1 MIEDSIRLAQL
12 VKRNSIIFGVA
23 SGVFSIAMFF
33 FNVTAL
39 DTIFWIVMIAVAM
52 IDLKKHNHG
61 FMDMT
66 TGFKMGLYI
75 SIISTSII
83 FLYRVLHYRII
94 DPEAWHIL
102 TEDLK
107 RRMDYNQKVID
118 RYSWFFFPE
127 IFFVLV
133 ILGSIAGMGFSV
145 ILSLI
150 FQKDPVPQPEPKP
163 EDDL

>member
-1 MIEDSIRLAQL
+1 
-12 VKRNSIIFGVA
+12 
-23 SGVFSIAMFF
+23 
-33 FNVTAL
+33 
-39 DTIFWIVMIAVAM
+39 M

-83 FLYRVLHYRII
+83 FLYRVLHYRVI

-107 RRMDYNQKVID
+107 RRMGYDPRLIR

-127 IFFVLV
+127 ITFLLV
-133 ILGSIAGMGFSV
+133 ILGSIAGLGFSV
-145 ILSLI
+145 VLSLI
-150 FQKDPVPQPEPKP
+150 FQKDPVPQPEPNP
-163 EDDL
+163 DDDL